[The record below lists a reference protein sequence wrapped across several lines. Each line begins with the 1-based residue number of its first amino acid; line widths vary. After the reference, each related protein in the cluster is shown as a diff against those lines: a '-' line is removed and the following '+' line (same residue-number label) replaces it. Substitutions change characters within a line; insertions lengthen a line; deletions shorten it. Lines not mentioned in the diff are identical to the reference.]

1 MTALWQGCC
10 MVVTSLAFLYGYTS
24 NVPWGFSTY
33 VHKQL
38 THAASMHTLIYWQK
52 SVIPLLDKTY
62 ITENLVYNKH
72 TGTLI
77 GFTDLGE
84 VNEHSL
90 RFKRD
95 INNIS
100 HIDKPLVNQ
109 WWPSWCEALST
120 SLQIPYAQFRSASI
134 CGELLFGPF
143 WEAVYHLER
152 CGFKILYF
160 LFAFWHCKIF
170 PKFRILMKPQSTG
183 G

>member
-1 MTALWQGCC
+1 
-10 MVVTSLAFLYGYTS
+10 
-24 NVPWGFSTY
+24 
-33 VHKQL
+33 
-38 THAASMHTLIYWQK
+38 MHTLIYWQK

-100 HIDKPLVNQ
+100 HVDKPLGNQ
-109 WWPSWCEALST
+109 
-120 SLQIPYAQFRSASI
+120 
-134 CGELLFGPF
+134 
-143 WEAVYHLER
+143 
-152 CGFKILYF
+152 
-160 LFAFWHCKIF
+160 
-170 PKFRILMKPQSTG
+170 
-183 G
+183 